1 MCRVTILLK
10 DDKTIVDTVKSK
22 FKENAIKSTEWLA
35 IDRFAVEP
43 EELFT
48 VECILEDLD
57 IVYSVV
63 QP

>member
-10 DDKTIVDTVKSK
+10 NDETIVDTVKSK
-22 FKENAIKSTEWLA
+22 FEENAIKSTEWLA

-43 EELFT
+43 EELFA
-48 VECILEDLD
+48 VEGILEDLD
-57 IVYSVV
+57 VVYSVV